1 MVSYLVSKLGY
12 RKAHKINHL
21 TGPLKQKQDLC
32 TFLKPI
38 VQSFKLLQQGIELY
52 DQYSQE
58 FFIYRAHITHV
69 VGDTPAISKMMGIK
83 GVNSEFPCRNCR
95 IQSQKGP
102 SNTYYRSLHP
112 PNQNSSHTQTYNPLR
127 LPIWNSEYF
136 KNVAVAVD
144 EGRSWLSHH
153 TGIKQRS
160 PLLELS
166 SIKPPW
172 CFCLDTMHLILENVV
187 TSIWK
192 HLLGCQSPEFNDPF
206 KHGNDILS
214 KSVLDQIES
223 EIQVG
228 QNNINVI
235 FI

>member
-69 VGDTPAISKMMGIK
+69 IGDTPAISKMMGIK
-83 GVNSEFPCRNCR
+83 GVNSEFPCRDCR

-102 SNTYYRSLHP
+102 SNTYYPSLHP

-136 KNVAVAVD
+136 KNVAVAID
-144 EGRSWLSHH
+144 EGRS
-153 TGIKQRS
+153 
-160 PLLELS
+160 
-166 SIKPPW
+166 
-172 CFCLDTMHLILENVV
+172 
-187 TSIWK
+187 
-192 HLLGCQSPEFNDPF
+192 
-206 KHGNDILS
+206 
-214 KSVLDQIES
+214 
-223 EIQVG
+223 
-228 QNNINVI
+228 
-235 FI
+235 